1 MKTNRSLNNR
11 IMVFTVVR
19 RSVLA
24 VISKQ
29 SQHHSDFTAR
39 FVVTANRTTE
49 TQKMMMSSTMKLKR
63 PIRNT
68 GITVEERAKLRAVRK
83 ERASKFMADQQQGG
97 IGGGDGTGAQHAG
110 RGVTTRS
117 NLATSHYIWYLS
129 IGIPAGLLIW
139 GFNDENSPPA
149 QFCRIT
155 GITAF
160 VRSYTDEIA
169 KPVYD
174 KLLPDWSQVNGGN
187 LSIVFHCIS
196 SYMTFQI
203 NKFLLHVLLNID
215 AECSTRYS
223 NSAYPGSRFGK
234 YIS

>member
-1 MKTNRSLNNR
+1 
-11 IMVFTVVR
+11 MVFTAVR
-19 RSVLA
+19 RTALA

-29 SQHHSDFTAR
+29 SHQSDFTSRVVAR
-39 FVVTANRTTE
+39 TME
-49 TQKMMMSSTMKLKR
+49 TQTMPSLKLKR
-63 PIRNT
+63 PVRNA

-83 ERASKFMADQQQGG
+83 ERATKFMADQQQQ
-97 IGGGDGTGAQHAG
+97 GGGTTGATAIPG
-110 RGVTTRS
+110 RGVTRT

-129 IGIPAGLLIW
+129 VGIPAGLLIW

-174 KLLPDWSQVNGGN
+174 KLLPDWSQV
-187 LSIVFHCIS
+187 
-196 SYMTFQI
+196 
-203 NKFLLHVLLNID
+203 
-215 AECSTRYS
+215 R
-223 NSAYPGSRFGK
+223 
-234 YIS
+234 